1 MVTNGILPID
11 QLREHTGPCALLT
24 KRIPKNVFETLYG
37 IKIQIFSEEERE
49 PTSEELLRPYASRF
63 KYFLDAIS

>member
-11 QLREHTGPCALLT
+11 QLREHTGPCSLLT
-24 KRIPKNVFETLYG
+24 KRIPKTVFETIYG

-49 PTSEELLRPYASRF
+49 PTSEELLRPYASN
-63 KYFLDAIS
+63 FLLYLY